1 MDLLNS
7 ALIFGKMYLLTCRF
21 KETKQSFR
29 QFERILFN
37 KYKKYNISFKS
48 NNINLFGKGGNFL
61 RK

>member
-7 ALIFGKMYLLTCRF
+7 ALIFGKMYLLTCQF

-37 KYKKYNISFKS
+37 KYKRNI
-48 NNINLFGKGGNFL
+48 IFL
-61 RK
+61 LNRITSICLEKEGIF